1 MPKIKIKNI
10 GKPGVTP
17 VHKRSTTQ
25 QTTGFGYIMIPEGVD
40 RDQFVETCYRKC
52 RVTIIDDGSGNII
65 HDCYITNEALQNVKF
80 PRVVGEKGI
89 PVVWVAQPF
98 QTEPMVIGT
107 FLPQERI
114 EVRDDEEFI
123 IKREWD
129 KGLLTISG
137 SAKDGSLFISVRG
150 QESGYMKVNVSGD
163 ENSAIEVTS
172 SGSVKVEGN
181 GNIDVTAFKNL
192 TAQVIDPDTENRS
205 GISINKDA
213 FVIEAIYG
221 EEDENNSVNTTI
233 TTEGMKSDIVFSS
246 GEEFHEEI
254 TALGVKS
261 SQKFEKATVNS
272 EITEG
277 HIQTIADFD
286 GSKYENTIDKAKA
299 LIQFMDS
306 SVQLEEK
313 KATVKQDDA
322 YIEINNGKM
331 SFINN
336 STGMNE
342 LMTKIVDA
350 VKTLT
355 VSTAVGPS
363 GTPLPPTIQKTT
375 ELEQLLKKFFN
386 S

>member
-17 VHKRSTTQ
+17 VHRRTTTQ
-25 QTTGFGYIMIPEGVD
+25 QTTGFGYVMIPEGVD
-40 RDQFVETCYRKC
+40 RDQYVETCFRRC
-52 RVTIIDDGSGNII
+52 RITIIDDGSGNVI

-80 PRVVGEKGI
+80 PRVVGEKGA

-107 FLPQERI
+107 FLPQEKI

-172 SGSVKVEGN
+172 SGNIKVEGN
-181 GNIDVTAFKNL
+181 GDIDVTAFKNL

-205 GISINKDA
+205 GIAVNKES
-213 FVIEAIYG
+213 FVIEAAYG
-221 EEDENNSVNTTI
+221 EENKNNSVTTTI
-233 TTEGMKSDIVFSS
+233 TTEGVKSDIVFNT
-246 GEEFHEEI
+246 GEEFHEEVSVAGI
-254 TALGVKS
+254 KA
-261 SQKFEKATVNS
+261 SQKFEKATINS

-313 KATVKQDDA
+313 KATVKQDNA

-342 LMTKIVDA
+342 LLTKIVDA

-375 ELEQLLKKFFN
+375 ELEQLLKQFFN